1 MKIINGERGS
11 KRTTVLIHASY
22 VTGARIVCPNFRMAK
37 QVEQQ
42 AKDEGLDIPTPFEAL
57 QYADNCVHG
66 LHRGERI
73 LIDNAEAVIEEALKA
88 YFHGVPVDA
97 ITINKPNVLKSVIS
111 DEAREVMKKNPGE
124 QYKEEFQ
131 G

>member
-11 KRTTVLIHASY
+11 KRTTMLIHVSY
-22 VTGARIVCPNFRMAK
+22 VTGARIVCPTAAMARF
-37 QVEQQ
+37 V
-42 AKDEGLDIPTPFEAL
+42 DEEARKNGFGIPTPCDVL
-57 QYADNCVHG
+57 QYG
-66 LHRGERI
+66 KEIERGFHRGERI

-111 DEAREVMKKNPGE
+111 DEAREVMKKNLGE